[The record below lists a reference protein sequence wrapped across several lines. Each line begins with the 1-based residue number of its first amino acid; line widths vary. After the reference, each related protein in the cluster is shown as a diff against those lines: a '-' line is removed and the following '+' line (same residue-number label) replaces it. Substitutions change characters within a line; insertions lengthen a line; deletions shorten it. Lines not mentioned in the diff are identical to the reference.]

1 MVRVSGFALSGEVL
15 ENKLDGHHLI
25 VQCKLVDSNSK
36 LDSHAL
42 VDCGASGF
50 SFVDRDFVRQ
60 HNLPISFLKN
70 PQRLEV
76 IDSRP
81 INSGDITHIV
91 KIGLNI
97 NGHFKN
103 LSAYVTKLGHY
114 PLVLGIP
121 WLHHH
126 IIKTQIRT
134 LEASGVSAA
143 DGSLLNLLPISGASG
158 RLRELARAK

>member
-25 VQCKLVDSNSK
+25 VKCKLVDSHRK

-42 VDCGASGF
+42 IDCGASGF
-50 SFVDRDFVRQ
+50 SFVDRDIVRQ
-60 HNLPISFLKN
+60 YNLPLTLLKN
-70 PQRLEV
+70 PRRLEV
-76 IDSRP
+76 IDGRP
-81 INSGDITHIV
+81 IDSGDITHIV

-97 NGHFKN
+97 NGHFEN

-126 IIKTQIRT
+126 NPAINWEKYTIDF
-134 LEASGVSAA
+134 VS
-143 DGSLLNLLPISGASG
+143 P
-158 RLRELARAK
+158 

>member
-25 VQCKLVDSNSK
+25 VKCKLVDSHRK

-60 HNLPISFLKN
+60 RNLPLSLLKN
-70 PQRLEV
+70 PQCLEV
-76 IDSRP
+76 IDGRP
-81 INSGDITHIV
+81 IDLGDITHIV

-97 NGHFKN
+97 NGHFEN

-121 WLHHH
+121 
-126 IIKTQIRT
+126 
-134 LEASGVSAA
+134 
-143 DGSLLNLLPISGASG
+143 
-158 RLRELARAK
+158 